1 MLFHFPERIGRER
14 RVARILNAYGQIN
27 LEEMLRLDEKIRE
40 RKNFRRKGNN
50 GKFLWRIKW
59 KMNDDFNNFFPFF
72 FIDSALYLFSV
83 LIIVIIHNEIA
94 TNYL

>member
-1 MLFHFPERIGRER
+1 ME
-14 RVARILNAYGQIN
+14 
-27 LEEMLRLDEKIRE
+27 D
-40 RKNFRRKGNN
+40 
-50 GKFLWRIKW
+50 
-59 KMNDDFNNFFPFF
+59 KMEDDFNNFFPFF